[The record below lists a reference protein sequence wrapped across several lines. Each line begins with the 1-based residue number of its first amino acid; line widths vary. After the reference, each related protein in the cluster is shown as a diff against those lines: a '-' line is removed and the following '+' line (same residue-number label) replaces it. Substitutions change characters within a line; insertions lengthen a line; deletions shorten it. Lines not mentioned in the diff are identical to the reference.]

1 MRHWC
6 NLAVAAFLCAAIASA
21 ADAKEIPDVSVVDQS
36 GRTLHFYRD
45 LVAQKVVVVAFFFTR
60 CQDACPTIAYTLV
73 HLQAA
78 LGDRLGRDVSLLS
91 VSIDPDYDTPA
102 RMAAWGKSHGVKPG
116 WTLVSGRREEMN
128 RISRALTGDDA
139 RPGLHSIVVYV
150 GNDRTGEWIRDSG
163 SQPTEHYLDLL
174 ARVSR

>member
-1 MRHWC
+1 MMRT
-6 NLAVAAFLCAAIASA
+6 LAIAVLVCTAIASSA
-21 ADAKEIPDVSVVDQS
+21 GAKEIPDAVVVDQS
-36 GRTLHFYRD
+36 GRTLHFYGD

-60 CQDACPTIAYTLV
+60 CQAACPTIAYTLV

-78 LGDRLGRDVSLLS
+78 LGDRLGRDVSLVS
-91 VSIDPDYDTPA
+91 VSIDPEYDTPS
-102 RMAAWGKSHGVKPG
+102 RLAAWGKSHGVKPG
-116 WTLVSGRREEMN
+116 WTLVTGQPEEMN

-163 SQPTEHYLDLL
+163 SQTTEHYLDLL